1 MRLRRLIWF
10 VVMIGVGAAAGIF
23 YGWVLRP
30 TQTSDFAL
38 HTLRADYK
46 ADYVLM
52 TAEIYRQ
59 DGDLTAAL
67 DRLSALEDTPPLR
80 QVQQAILTG
89 QQLGY
94 ARSDIETLAALFQAL
109 QKGPPTLTPATPL
122 P

>member
-10 VVMIGVGAAAGIF
+10 VVMIGIGAAAGIF

-30 TQTSDFAL
+30 TQTSGFAL
-38 HTLRADYK
+38 HTLRSDYK

-52 TAEIYRQ
+52 TAEIYRK
-59 DGDLTAAL
+59 DGDLAAAL
-67 DRLSALEDTPPLR
+67 ERLNALEDTLPLR

-94 ARSDIETLAALFQAL
+94 ARSDIETLANLFQAL
-109 QKGPPTLTPATPL
+109 QKGLPSLTPTTAP
-122 P
+122 

>member
-1 MRLRRLIWF
+1 
-10 VVMIGVGAAAGIF
+10 MIGVGAAAGIF
-23 YGWVLRP
+23 YGWGLHP
-30 TQTSDFAL
+30 AQTSGFPL

-67 DRLSALEDTPPLR
+67 ERLTALEDTPPLR
-80 QVQQAILTG
+80 IIQQAILTG

-94 ARSDIETLAALFQAL
+94 ARSDIETLAALFQGL
-109 QKGPPTLTPATPL
+109 QKGLPSLTPTAEP
-122 P
+122 

>member
-10 VVMIGVGAAAGIF
+10 VVMIGIGAAAGIF

-38 HTLRADYK
+38 HTLRSDYK
-46 ADYVLM
+46 ADFVLM
-52 TAEIYRQ
+52 TAEIYQ
-59 DGDLTAAL
+59 KDGDLTAAIS
-67 DRLSALEDTPPLR
+67 RLAALEETPPLR

-94 ARSDIETLAALFQAL
+94 ARSDIETLAFFFQAL
-109 QKGPPTLTPATPL
+109 QKALPSLTTTPPP
-122 P
+122 

>member
-10 VVMIGVGAAAGIF
+10 VVMIGIGAAAGIF

-38 HTLRADYK
+38 HTLRSDYK
-46 ADYVLM
+46 ADFVLM
-52 TAEIYRQ
+52 TAEIYQ
-59 DGDLTAAL
+59 KDGDLTAAIS
-67 DRLSALEDTPPLR
+67 RLAALEDTPPLR

-94 ARSDIETLAALFQAL
+94 ARSDIETLAFFFQAL
-109 QKGPPTLTPATPL
+109 QKGLPSLTTTPPP
-122 P
+122 